1 MFTRVCF
8 GFFFFFFF
16 LVGGSPGGWLLGLG
30 LSRVD
35 PGVWG
40 GPWSWFWI
48 PPLRVPEA
56 FGQSWGSSLW
66 ACVCRGPASL
76 PPRSLHPGTLEG
88 HPFLQV
94 PSPLA

>member
-1 MFTRVCF
+1 MCSHMFAL
-8 GFFFFFFF
+8 GFCF
-16 LVGGSPGGWLLGLG
+16 LVGGSPGEWLLGLG

-35 PGVWG
+35 RGVWG
-40 GPWSWFWI
+40 GPWSWLQV
-48 PPLRVPEA
+48 PPIGVPEA

-66 ACVCRGPASL
+66 GCVCRGPASL
-76 PPRSLHPGTLEG
+76 PLGRLHPGVLEG